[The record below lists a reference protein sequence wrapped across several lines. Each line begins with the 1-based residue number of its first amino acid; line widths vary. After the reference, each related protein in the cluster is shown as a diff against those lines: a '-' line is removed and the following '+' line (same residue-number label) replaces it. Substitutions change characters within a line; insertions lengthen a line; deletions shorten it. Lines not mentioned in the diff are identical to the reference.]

1 MPTTIEFEVDGWLYQ
16 ASRMDARTQL
26 TLARKTAPIIA
37 AGLGDLVPIV
47 VEAFN
52 NGTLTAIIK
61 KVAVEQAEEELAAA
75 ERSDP
80 LPLDKLSKI
89 LLPIAEQLSKLPED
103 DMWLILGSC
112 LSRCQRKRANSND
125 PWVSIWNASTNRAM
139 SDDINDDAA
148 LTLRIAWPVFAGNL
162 RGFFRAG
169 PLGSFA
175 GGLR

>member
-1 MPTTIEFEVDGWLYQ
+1 MPVIEFEIDGWSYQ

-26 TLARKTAPIIA
+26 TLARKAAPIIA

-52 NGTLTAIIK
+52 TGALTAIIK
-61 KVAVEQAEEELAAA
+61 EAAT
-75 ERSDP
+75 ERPDS

-125 PWVSIWNASTNRAM
+125 PWMAIWNASTNRAM

-162 RGFFRAG
+162 RGFFSAG
-169 PLGSFA
+169 LLGSFA
-175 GGLR
+175 GGPR